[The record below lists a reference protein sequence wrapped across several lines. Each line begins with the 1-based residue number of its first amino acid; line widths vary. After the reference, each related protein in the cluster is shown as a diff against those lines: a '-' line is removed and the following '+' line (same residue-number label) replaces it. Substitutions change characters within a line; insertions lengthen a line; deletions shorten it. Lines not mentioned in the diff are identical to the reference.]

1 MRIQNTSV
9 TMLMMSPAVAKPLEE
24 YLSRCATPMAL
35 RMSPTSGTM
44 PKNAP
49 DQSETMETMN
59 PAMPRPLTGFFS
71 VTICAPQ

>member
-1 MRIQNTSV
+1 
-9 TMLMMSPAVAKPLEE
+9 
-24 YLSRCATPMAL
+24 MAL